1 MMPQILYWVQ
11 YLYNKYFELKKN
23 LWGTDGVPQGRTTYN
38 GDHITS

>member
-11 YLYNKYFELKKN
+11 YLYNKYFELKN

-38 GDHITS
+38 GEHITS